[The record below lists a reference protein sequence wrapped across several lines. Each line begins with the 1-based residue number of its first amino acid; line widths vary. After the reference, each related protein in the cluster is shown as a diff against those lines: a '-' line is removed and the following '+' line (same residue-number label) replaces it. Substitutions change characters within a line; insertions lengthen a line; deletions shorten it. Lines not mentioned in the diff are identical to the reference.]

1 MWDKL
6 LSALALVMII
16 EGLWPFV
23 SPDRWRNAL
32 LRIVTLDDRALR
44 VAGLASM
51 CVGLLVLHLLTY

>member
-32 LRIVTLDDRALR
+32 LRIVTLDNRALR